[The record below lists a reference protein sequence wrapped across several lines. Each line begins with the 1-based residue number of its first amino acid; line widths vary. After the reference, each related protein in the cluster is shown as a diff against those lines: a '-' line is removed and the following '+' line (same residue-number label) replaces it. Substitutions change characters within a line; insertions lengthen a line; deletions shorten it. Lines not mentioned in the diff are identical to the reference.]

1 MEELQIKDMGQNRFL
16 FSFPSITARDR
27 VLKQGPWNF
36 RGSLMILKDWKLEAT
51 INDIDL
57 SKATFWIRIHGLPL
71 KGLEVVNAI
80 WIGSKLGEVLEVD
93 EMDEN
98 RLFLRV
104 RVQINL
110 EASLQPDFFIP
121 RRGNQRS

>member
-1 MEELQIKDMGQNRFL
+1 
-16 FSFPSITARDR
+16 
-27 VLKQGPWNF
+27 
-36 RGSLMILKDWKLEAT
+36 MILKDWKSKAT

-98 RLFLRV
+98 
-104 RVQINL
+104 
-110 EASLQPDFFIP
+110 
-121 RRGNQRS
+121 